1 MALQLARCVFV
12 QGGVVGRLNNIDSQA
27 RPHTQTRMRSPIF
40 QLIVCLL
47 RYSVCVFI
55 YIFVS
60 SALCATQDAD
70 VHKAISFFLSL
81 PFFFFF
87 SLIRETLSALFN
99 KKLFV
104 VYIFQ
109 FFFSFFLFFP
119 FVWTT

>member
-1 MALQLARCVFV
+1 MCICAGR
-12 QGGVVGRLNNIDSQA
+12 GGGKAEQHRFAGTPTHTDANAKPNISADCMPSSVI
-27 RPHTQTRMRSPIF
+27 RS
-40 QLIVCLL
+40 
-47 RYSVCVFI
+47 VFI

-104 VYIFQ
+104 VYIFRL
-109 FFFSFFLFFP
+109 FLFFLFFP
-119 FVWTT
+119 SVWTT